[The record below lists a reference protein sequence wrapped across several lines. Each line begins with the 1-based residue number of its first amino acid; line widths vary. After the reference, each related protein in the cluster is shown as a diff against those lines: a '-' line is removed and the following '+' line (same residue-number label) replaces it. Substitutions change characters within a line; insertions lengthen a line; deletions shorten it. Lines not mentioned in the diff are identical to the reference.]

1 MPKGRTS
8 SLRLTLTP
16 LQRQTLEAWQQAPG
30 VPAGRARRARL
41 LLRVADG
48 LSVTRVA
55 ETAGISRRHVYRW
68 VRRFQAH
75 GLQGLYDRS
84 RRAFAHRRWAREET
98 PPDRGP
104 GQA

>member
-1 MPKGRTS
+1 MPSGRRTS
-8 SLRLTLTP
+8 LHLTLTAAE
-16 LQRQTLEAWQQAPG
+16 RQTLEAWQRARG
-30 VPAGRARRARL
+30 VPAARARRAQIL
-41 LLRVADG
+41 LLVADGMAITRVADT
-48 LSVTRVA
+48 V
-55 ETAGISRRHVYRW
+55 GISRRHVYRW